1 MHQNIL
7 WMKATYGTLLSKQT
21 KFHQFCSIAEN
32 DFLKHVDTG
41 DIILMRSNNR
51 MGPWVTRTFTKSHYD
66 HVGIILR
73 YGNVMDDLFIM
84 EAIGEEGV
92 RLNPWCE
99 ARQFIGNIFDQVGW
113 RKLNFDR
120 SD

>member
-1 MHQNIL
+1 
-7 WMKATYGTLLSKQT
+7 
-21 KFHQFCSIAEN
+21 
-32 DFLKHVDTG
+32 
-41 DIILMRSNNR
+41 
-51 MGPWVTRTFTKSHYD
+51 
-66 HVGIILR
+66 
-73 YGNVMDDLFIM
+73 MDDLFIM